1 VSRLYSLV
9 NVSKVEPIERPR
21 KTRTI
26 TTTSFIYSSIYK
38 QHISATERRPLPNAA
53 LLSNSLR
60 YSISL
65 HTVRLDSRHIPNERT
80 PDSHYASNFL
90 THPLLNTAYQNTIS
104 VYYIYKLHAYYA
116 YNERSLAYNDYY
128 AYIDLVCIRLYVFLL
143 ADLYAKRYVTHQTIC
158 IVHSARAAICI

>member
-9 NVSKVEPIERPR
+9 NVSKVEPLNAPGKHVLLRQLHLFTVLYTNNTSPLLSAGHYQMPLYCRIASAIRSPYTQCAS
-21 KTRTI
+21 TRVT
-26 TTTSFIYSSIYK
+26 YSEHTAS
-38 QHISATERRPLPNAA
+38 HIS
-53 LLSNSLR
+53 
-60 YSISL
+60 
-65 HTVRLDSRHIPNERT
+65 HRT
-80 PDSHYASNFL
+80 YCIGS
-90 THPLLNTAYQNTIS
+90 NTAYQNTIS

>member
-65 HTVRLDSRHIPNERT
+65 HKVRLDSRHLLRIPHLTSRIEYCI
-80 PDSHYASNFL
+80 DS
-90 THPLLNTAYQNTIS
+90 PNTAYQNTIS